1 MGNRILITGASGS
14 VGGALLA
21 QLKAQLGDD
30 PRASSLTLV
39 AASRS
44 PAQREAF
51 AAQGVE
57 TVALDYA
64 DAASVSAA
72 MQNIDQLFLCT
83 GYTIDMLVHSKLA
96 LDAARDGGVKQVVH
110 LGALGPKGSK
120 LPHFVWHEY
129 VEAYVA
135 QLGFQHT
142 FLRPRAFMQNVL
154 ATLRPGS
161 TVLRHFGG
169 PHRMGWIDV
178 DDIARVAAEA
188 LLDGDLHHGKG
199 YPLSEDSLSMD
210 EVAAVIAQ
218 VTGLLFRAD
227 AKDTALLLP
236 ALLKTGMDPTYAD
249 SLARGTAAT
258 ARGEAADAA
267 NVYGTVQQ
275 VTGRP
280 GTRWADFARIH
291 RARLMQPAPAPS
303 NR

>member
-1 MGNRILITGASGS
+1 MGSRILITGASGS

-21 QLKAQLGDD
+21 QLRAD
-30 PRASSLTLV
+30 PRANGLTLV

-44 PAQREAF
+44 VAQRQAF
-51 AAQGVE
+51 AAQGVDS
-57 TVALDYA
+57 VALDYA
-64 DAASVSAA
+64 DAASVSQA
-72 MQNIDQLFLCT
+72 MRGIDQFFLCT

-96 LDAARDGGVKQVVH
+96 LDAAHAAGVRQVVH
-110 LGALGPKGSK
+110 LGALGPKGTN
-120 LPHFVWHEY
+120 LPHFVWHAY

-142 FLRPRAFMQNVL
+142 LLRPRAFMQNVL
-154 ATLRPGS
+154 ATLRPGF

-178 DDIARVAAEA
+178 DDIARVAAQA
-188 LLDGDLHHGKG
+188 LLDGPRHHGKA

-218 VTGLLFRAD
+218 ETGLHFRAD

-236 ALLKTGMDPTYAD
+236 ALLKAGMEPVYAD

-267 NVYGTVQQ
+267 NVYGTVLQ
-275 VTGRP
+275 VTGRA
-280 GTRWADFARIH
+280 GTRWADFARVH
-291 RARLMQPAPAPS
+291 RARLMQPAPAAP
-303 NR
+303 NN